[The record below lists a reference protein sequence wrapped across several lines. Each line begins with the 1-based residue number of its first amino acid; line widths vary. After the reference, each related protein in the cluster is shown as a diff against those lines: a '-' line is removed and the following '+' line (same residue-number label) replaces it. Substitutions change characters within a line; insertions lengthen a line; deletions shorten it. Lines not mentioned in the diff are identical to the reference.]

1 MKPDV
6 SVASVFWS
14 IVRSTPFVASRLDGR
29 PSSSLDG
36 CGWVPVAL
44 LFVGVV
50 IYSVLGVPADIL
62 AVLWVMIASVSLLV
76 IGPFAVVSVVVAL
89 LETVE

>member
-1 MKPDV
+1 MSALLV
-6 SVASVFWS
+6 FFWS
-14 IVRSTPFVASRLDGR
+14 IVRSTPFVASRLDGATVFFSR
-29 PSSSLDG
+29 RL
-36 CGWVPVAL
+36 WVGPVAL